1 MKRESDEITLADIL
15 GPDRTTKKPGDLA
28 GNTARA
34 KELFLYG
41 NGDGRPVRDIARL
54 SEMSGAAPRTLER
67 WTPVW
72 KREAADL
79 AKANSGGKRSLVASV
94 TETELAWQAG
104 KVATLKS
111 ECDRLEKLLPD
122 LPAGSDIHRDTL
134 KLLNATLAKWEE
146 SSGFSAY
153 ADTQAALAKEMV
165 KTAARQR
172 GNPDNSPPVRNA
184 SGFTFD
190 TSPALPAGT

>member
-1 MKRESDEITLADIL
+1 MKSKSDEITLADIL
-15 GPDRTTKKPGDLA
+15 GPDSTKKPGDIA

-41 NGDGRPVRDIARL
+41 NGDGRPVRNIARL

-72 KREAADL
+72 KREAAEL
-79 AKANSGGKRSLVASV
+79 AAANSGGKRSLVASV
-94 TETELAWQAG
+94 TERELTWQRS
-104 KVATLKS
+104 KVATLKN

-122 LPAGSDIHRDTL
+122 LPAGSDMHRDAL

-146 SSGFSAY
+146 SSGFAAY
-153 ADTQAALAKEMV
+153 AATQATIAKEMV
-165 KTAARQR
+165 KTAARAK
-172 GNPDNSPPVRNA
+172 GGTGGPSVRQA
-184 SGFTFD
+184 SGFSFD
-190 TSPALPAGT
+190 MSPVHQPED